1 MVTSTPAPSPRLDKR
16 HKRYAS
22 DARHGRSQQE
32 NEFLRVQAARLSTT
46 TAILFGKLSK
56 YSADQIANAASL
68 SAIP

>member
-16 HKRYAS
+16 HTRHAS

-46 TAILFGKLSK
+46 KAILFAKLSK
-56 YSADQIANAASL
+56 YSAEQIASAASL